1 MINTIDSLLTLKN
14 IYLFANW
21 GVIPFWLLLILMP
34 SHNITKFF
42 SHSIIIP
49 LLLTTAYIYITRE
62 IILEGNIFE
71 SFKLYLGLDELNEM
85 YSKTS
90 SYEALF
96 NKRAQKYKTLGLKEK
111 NLKEKDLKNLI
122 LAEYTFLKRPVFLI
136 DDILFVGNSKKVI
149 TSLKAYLSN
158 E

>member
-85 YSKTS
+85 YSNES
-90 SYEALF
+90 LRLVFWLHFLALS
-96 NKRAQKYKTLGLKEK
+96 
-111 NLKEKDLKNLI
+111 
-122 LAEYTFLKRPVFLI
+122 
-136 DDILFVGNSKKVI
+136 LFVGAWIARDSERYMVPKILSAPCILMTYFTGPLGILTYWFIRIFYAKKI
-149 TSLKAYLSN
+149 NFN

>member
-1 MINTIDSLLTLKN
+1 MKKAFYLSSCSTCLRILKELN
-14 IYLFANW
+14 QSDF
-21 GVIPFWLLLILMP
+21 ILQDLKKNP
-34 SHNITKFF
+34 V
-42 SHSIIIP
+42 
-49 LLLTTAYIYITRE
+49 TTE
-62 IILEGNIFE
+62 Q
-71 SFKLYLGLDELNEM
+71 LNEM